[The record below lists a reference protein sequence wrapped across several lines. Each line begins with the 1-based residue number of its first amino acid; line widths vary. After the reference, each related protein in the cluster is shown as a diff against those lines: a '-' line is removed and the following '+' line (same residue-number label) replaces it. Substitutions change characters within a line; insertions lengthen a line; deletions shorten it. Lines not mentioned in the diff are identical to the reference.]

1 MKKTKMILAGIC
13 ILGVLAGGVFG
24 WYAMR
29 NWPLRFHRELDAF
42 FGEGRW
48 RVLSQD
54 VETSRMY
61 RVYQGGSQLYGD
73 YRPGKYHE
81 WKIGAV
87 DSQGR
92 ETVWV
97 LSDHAYRIRRSRKQL
112 FARARD
118 GFARELLDCAMTM
131 AGEELRETVLGKLL
145 SQEERDCLRVT
156 VSYRGGNP
164 KNCGDILKKPW
175 FTADKV
181 DAGHFLETDFW
192 EFYIDIFA
200 YDYRVNTLS
209 EEKKDHLLGSLSEIQ
224 QALRDA
230 YGDAAA
236 YEIYL
241 DPEHRA
247 DSRTE
252 EK

>member
-1 MKKTKMILAGIC
+1 MKKIKTILAGIC
-13 ILGVLAGGVFG
+13 VLAILAGGVFG

-61 RVYQGGSQLYGD
+61 RVYRGGSLPHD
-73 YRPGKYHE
+73 HYRPGRYHE
-81 WKIGAV
+81 WKLGTV

-97 LSDHAYRIRRSRKQL
+97 LSDHAYRIQRNRRWIFSS
-112 FARARD
+112 ARD
-118 GFARELLDCAMTM
+118 GFARELLDCAMTA
-131 AGEELRETVLGKLL
+131 AGEEIREIVLGDLL

-156 VSYRGGNP
+156 VSYRGRNP
-164 KNCGDILKKPW
+164 QNCGDLLKKPW

-181 DAGHFLETDFW
+181 DAQHLLETDFW

-200 YDYRVNTLS
+200 HDYRVEKLS
-209 EEKKDHLLGSLSEIQ
+209 EEEKAHLFGSLSEIQ

-230 YGDAAA
+230 YGDGVD

-241 DPEHRA
+241 DPEHKA
-247 DSRTE
+247 QSRTAE
-252 EK
+252 N

>member
-13 ILGVLAGGVFG
+13 ILAILAGGVFG

-81 WKIGAV
+81 WKIGTV

-118 GFARELLDCAMTM
+118 GFARELLDCAMTI
-131 AGEELRETVLGKLL
+131 AGEKVRETVLGDIL
-145 SQEERDCLRVT
+145 SQEQQDCLRVT
-156 VSYRGGNP
+156 VSYHGGNP
-164 KNCGDILKKPW
+164 PKCGKLLEKSW

-181 DAGHFLETDFW
+181 DAQHLLETDFW
-192 EFYIDIFA
+192 DFYIDIFA
-200 YDYRVNTLS
+200 YDYRVDALS
-209 EEKKDHLLGSLSEIQ
+209 EEERAHLYGSLPEIR

-230 YGDAAA
+230 YGDGVA

-241 DPEHRA
+241 APEHKA
-247 DSRTE
+247 DSQTGE
-252 EK
+252 N